1 MSRSKF
7 EIPAAAFVLLA
18 LLVACDAVR
27 VPVPEPPPAP
37 IRGIL
42 TGFVVPG
49 WPAKIRFVR
58 PFLASERKLSPEF
71 WIDPKVSR
79 AGITC
84 GEGGAALPS
93 VSFQWSGTV
102 SESTIG
108 PFPEGSDCR
117 LRGTVRWNGTT
128 PLVAADDQ
136 FVSEDFEIHPQK
148 SDPLRLG
155 RAVRGTL
162 ELRWPRLARSA
173 SDSLES
179 WAAVP
184 ESVVAFARDWGRVC
198 SLRGSATDRFLKLD
212 AIAHDAYR
220 WRDPDTSDIRE
231 VMAGVA
237 LAQAVFSSG
246 DSIWLP
252 LGRRSAIYATLTG
265 TTGPRGLHEVV
276 SRLGNTSGRSSDPNS
291 WQVGAW
297 STDAES
303 GKGFVFLLSAKA
315 APASSSTGTR
325 TLLSISGTCPA
336 YENWRERGATDRSQR
351 PSGNA
356 APFDGY
362 LCLLDPDT
370 LSFPEGDIVLTLPE
384 SVPVKSDPADKLV
397 SQKVL
402 P

>member
-1 MSRSKF
+1 MPRSKF
-7 EIPAAAFVLLA
+7 EIPATAFVLLA
-18 LLVACDAVR
+18 VLVACDAMR
-27 VPVPEPPPAP
+27 VPVPESPPAP
-37 IRGIL
+37 IRGIM

-71 WIDPKVSR
+71 WIDPKASR

-84 GEGGAALPS
+84 GEGDTGHPV
-93 VSFQWSGTV
+93 VSFQWNGTV
-102 SESTIG
+102 SELAIG
-108 PFPEGSDCR
+108 PFREGSDCR
-117 LRGTVRWNGTT
+117 LRGTVRWNGST
-128 PLVAADDQ
+128 PLVAADDR
-136 FVSEDFEIHPQK
+136 FVSEEFDILPQ
-148 SDPLRLG
+148 STDSLRLG
-155 RAVRGTL
+155 RAVRGNL
-162 ELRWPRLARSA
+162 ELRWPKLARSS

-184 ESVVAFARDWGRVC
+184 ESVVAFAKDWGRIC
-198 SLRGSATDRFLKLD
+198 SLRGSTTNRFLKLD
-212 AIAHDAYR
+212 GIVHDAYR

-265 TTGPRGLHEVV
+265 TTGPRNLHEVV
-276 SRLGNTSGRSSDPNS
+276 SRLGNRSGRSSDPNS

-297 STDAES
+297 STDADS

-336 YENWRERGATDRSQR
+336 YQDWRERGATDRSQR
-351 PSGNA
+351 PSGNV

-362 LCLLDPDT
+362 LCAAVPDT
-370 LSFPEGDIVLTLPE
+370 LSFPEGDIVLVPGPTGIVAPGTTLLHVEKEQP
-384 SVPVKSDPADKLV
+384 
-397 SQKVL
+397 
-402 P
+402 